1 MQEPRILK
9 EGYFRVGATPTRWR
23 VSSRQTGWQVEHM
36 LSDTGLQVSVAVL
49 LDNFVSASAH
59 IDVLEQRMSQEEKRR
74 RQETRNPLEPL
85 LRRLA
90 REYIDNADLSNR
102 LSRLFQV
109 NG

>member
-1 MQEPRILK
+1 MCSCYIGGQAGRQAGEQTLS
-9 EGYFRVGATPTRWR
+9 ETR
-23 VSSRQTGWQVEHM
+23 
-36 LSDTGLQVSVAVL
+36 LQVSVAVL

-59 IDVLEQRMSQEEKRR
+59 IDAQEQQRNQEEKRR

-90 REYIDNADLSNR
+90 RMYIDDADLSDR

-109 NG
+109 KMVTVLKTMG

>member
-1 MQEPRILK
+1 M
-9 EGYFRVGATPTRWR
+9 
-23 VSSRQTGWQVEHM
+23 
-36 LSDTGLQVSVAVL
+36 AVL

-59 IDVLEQRMSQEEKRR
+59 IDALEHRRFQEEKRR

-90 REYIDNADLSNR
+90 REYVDDADLSDR

-109 NG
+109 NV